1 MKQGNGRYIL
11 RLTVVLLLITVI
23 TAALLGLVNQVTADK
38 IAEIKA
44 QKTADAMAQVLAA
57 DAYTEITDYRDDTG
71 LIDSM
76 YQAGDVGY
84 VLQATCSG
92 SQGMITLMV
101 GVGMDGNVTGISIID
116 QSETPGLGA
125 VYAQDSEKGSRPM
138 ASGSGPR
145 APLYS
150 CQTLPPATGTPALS
164 SALSRWST
172 ASRRY
177 AASSR
182 SMSPAP
188 PVRSTRTT
196 PGKSPQPL
204 PACNRRT
211 ISWPSTSKRR
221 TKPPTMAAWT
231 ISSWPFTSWTSW

>member
-11 RLTVVLLLITVI
+11 RLTIVLLLITVI

-92 SQGMITLMV
+92 SQG
-101 GVGMDGNVTGISIID
+101 
-116 QSETPGLGA
+116 
-125 VYAQDSEKGSRPM
+125 
-138 ASGSGPR
+138 
-145 APLYS
+145 
-150 CQTLPPATGTPALS
+150 
-164 SALSRWST
+164 
-172 ASRRY
+172 
-177 AASSR
+177 
-182 SMSPAP
+182 
-188 PVRSTRTT
+188 
-196 PGKSPQPL
+196 
-204 PACNRRT
+204 
-211 ISWPSTSKRR
+211 
-221 TKPPTMAAWT
+221 
-231 ISSWPFTSWTSW
+231 